1 MTEYKIKNF
10 DEIDF
15 VNIDVLNDKF
25 VLPNGKVF
33 IFSDYLCDLC
43 DTPGTVLE
51 GENKSGE
58 YHCIL
63 CHNELNWYTF
73 TNDFLPPL
81 GDKLKFL
88 LPKSWS
94 GKTFED
100 WFSKF
105 KMRRLDQEKLKN
117 LIKEYGK

>member
-1 MTEYKIKNF
+1 MTNYKIKNF

-15 VNIDVLNDKF
+15 VNIDALNDKF
-25 VLPNGKVF
+25 VLPNGKIF
-33 IFSDYLCDLC
+33 IISDYLCDLC

-51 GENKSGE
+51 VESKSKK

-63 CHNELNWYTF
+63 CNNELIWFTF
-73 TNDFLPPL
+73 TNDFLLPM

-94 GKTFED
+94 GKILED
-100 WFSKF
+100 WFSDF
-105 KMRRLDQEKLKN
+105 KKRRLDQEKLKN
-117 LIKEYGK
+117 FIKEHGK